1 MNIVNVHFVY
11 IVKRKQTKIF
21 ADLKK
26 KIKSNFVWSKFLKIW
41 TFTRGPTKILGRIGL
56 AVMTFIGYKQT
67 NKQTNKQTP
76 KQVYI
81 YTEIN
86 YTRLIIKNAISVT
99 TTQNLSSLPLVVC
112 LALDSFLAKS
122 YNYKI
127 IKIYSHTKI

>member
-1 MNIVNVHFVY
+1 MNIVNVPFVY

-26 KIKSNFVWSKFLKIW
+26 IKIEFCLKQI
-41 TFTRGPTKILGRIGL
+41 FENLNITRGPTKILGRIGL